1 MIYCIF
7 YCNLKDPTKWKVMKL
22 HRSDGVLVAAK
33 SRKEAQLFR
42 FQHAVALGR
51 KIQDG
56 GVYDVQVKA
65 LSELYLPED

>member
-1 MIYCIF
+1 MASLPITKPIMTR
-7 YCNLKDPTKWKVMKL
+7 LKDQIRL
-22 HRSDGVLVAAK
+22 AK
-33 SRKEAQLFR
+33 NRKEAQLFR

-56 GVYDVQVKA
+56 GIYDVQVKA